1 MFSCCWEI
9 IFPVWGWIAVL
20 NENKASAVYS
30 ANMKLVSTELGKN
43 SGKIVENSSMR
54 KGGGGQL
61 CEVFYYKNTI
71 IYLK

>member
-54 KGGGGQL
+54 KGGG
-61 CEVFYYKNTI
+61 VSYVRFSTI
-71 IYLK
+71 KILLFT